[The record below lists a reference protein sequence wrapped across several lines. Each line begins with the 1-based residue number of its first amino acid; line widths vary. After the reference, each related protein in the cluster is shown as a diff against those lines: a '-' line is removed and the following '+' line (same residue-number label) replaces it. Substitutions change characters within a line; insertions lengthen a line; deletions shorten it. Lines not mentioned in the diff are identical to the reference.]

1 MLSREKFLE
10 LAASKYA
17 EINQLKQ
24 APDMMAYE
32 RGLRDLMN
40 ELGRSIADQ
49 QLDDKSKDRPKAVN
63 IIGWIK
69 SY

>member
-10 LAASKYA
+10 LAASKYT
-17 EINQLKQ
+17 EINQLEQ

-49 QLDDKSKDRPKAVN
+49 QLDDESKDRRKKKFSPPPSAK
-63 IIGWIK
+63 
-69 SY
+69 

>member
-17 EINQLKQ
+17 EICRLEEQPN
-24 APDMMAYE
+24 MMDYE

-40 ELGRSIADQ
+40 ELGRSILEQ
-49 QLDDKSKDRPKAVN
+49 QLDEDTKDRRKK
-63 IIGWIK
+63 K
-69 SY
+69 SSSPRSAK